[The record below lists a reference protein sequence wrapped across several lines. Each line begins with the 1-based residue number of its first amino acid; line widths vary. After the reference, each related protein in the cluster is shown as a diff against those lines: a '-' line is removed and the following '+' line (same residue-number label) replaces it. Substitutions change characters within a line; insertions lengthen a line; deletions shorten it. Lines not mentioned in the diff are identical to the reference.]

1 MLKGDHMTTR
11 FLGAIAVASIT
22 ATFGFPAVTAA
33 KAGDRT
39 FQQTYPV
46 ASKLCTNLAAGG
58 GPKRLRPYATQVGAD
73 CTTLKSGFEAAQNAV
88 LVAQTAFANALA
100 ADRAA
105 IAAVCTP
112 PVGNRPLCRRT
123 RRSERLVIGALR
135 GEHRAAV
142 VLYYRTI
149 EVNRRTFWAAVKA
162 LPGGA
167 NLPKDAPIPQQSG

>member
-1 MLKGDHMTTR
+1 MIKADHTTKR
-11 FLGAIAVASIT
+11 FLGTIAVASIT
-22 ATFGFPAVTAA
+22 ATFGFAGVAGA
-33 KAGDRT
+33 KAGERT

-88 LVAQTAFANALA
+88 LAAQTAFTNALA

-105 IAAVCTP
+105 IAAACTP

-123 RRSERLVIGALR
+123 RRSERLAIGALR

-142 VLYYRTI
+142 RLYYRTI
-149 EVNRRTFWAAVKA
+149 EANRRAFWAAVNA

-167 NLPKDAPIPQQSG
+167 SLPKDAPIPQQPS